1 MDVSK
6 YKNIVKNIKNSL
18 IIDFSSSGSMFVF
31 VLAVNKDVEKNRTQ
45 TIKFDSGVSIGAG
58 VYDAYNDCFY
68 VKCEDYVFL
77 DSIPFVVTCSVE
89 DNQNWK
95 HKIPFSKILL
105 NKLMDKEQKKVL
117 RRFMKKYPA
126 NDYNIEFMQLYNS
139 RCK

>member
-1 MDVSK
+1 MDISK

-18 IIDFSSSGSMFVF
+18 IIDFSSNGSVFVF
-31 VLAVNKDVEKNRTQ
+31 VLAVNKDGKKNHIQ
-45 TIKFDSGVSIGAG
+45 TIRFDSGVSISAG

-95 HKIPFSKILL
+95 YKVPFSKIAL
-105 NKLMDKEQKKVL
+105 NKLMNKDQKKVL
-117 RRFMKKYPA
+117 RRFIKKYPA